1 MWSHTIFMITSSVML
16 QFYIIIYHVARLM
29 LQFYIIIYHVE
40 VNFQDCIYRPVQY
53 TMEAMSSKLKNDV
66 M

>member
-16 QFYIIIYHVARLM
+16 QFYIIIL
-29 LQFYIIIYHVE
+29 YHVE
-40 VNFQDCIYRPVQY
+40 VNLQDCIVQY
-53 TMEAMSSKLKNDV
+53 TMEAVSSKVKSDV